1 MLKKLLL
8 IAFVPMI
15 FGCAEKTSTE
25 KTLVDAMQSR
35 DLPGLWLA
43 LSKDASDPTLADVE
57 KEAKKNEFLKDFPES
72 LPSHAT
78 DVAKIVTDPPPSLER
93 LGEKA
98 VEQKVVAGYVAT
110 YPSGKGYRY
119 DDIKIARK
127 IKVIVESD
135 AKTGEIILVRID
147 NVLEEDVEATSAL
160 KKQKSERLW
169 AEFLENPAENGHK
182 ISEILGYYPDAPTP
196 IAKINAALTETEK
209 QLAENNFDSLLR
221 ISDVGGYASK
231 GRLESPA
238 RGFGTELNGYARIV
252 NTTLIPLDVVLV
264 FDLEYQSVWTT
275 ESCFIFCSQTVHSK
289 WDTYQSGVERTLKAD
304 AKESRS
310 LSHSFDDIYYFENYR
325 VTREYNDGTFEYDS
339 DSSKTLRATNL
350 RIKSIK
356 IARSTTS

>member
-1 MLKKLLL
+1 MIKKLLL
-8 IAFVPMI
+8 IAFVALLL
-15 FGCAEKTSTE
+15 GCAEKTSTE
-25 KTLVDAMQSR
+25 KTLIDSMQSR

-57 KEAKKNEFLKDFPES
+57 KEAKKDQFLKDFPDS
-72 LPSHAT
+72 LPSHAA
-78 DVAKIVTDPPPSLER
+78 DVARIVTDPPPKFER
-93 LGEKA
+93 LGEKT
-98 VEQKVVAGYVAT
+98 VDHKIIAGYVAT
-110 YPSGKGYRY
+110 YPSGVGYVH
-119 DDIKIARK
+119 DEIKIVRK
-127 IKVIVESD
+127 IKIIIESD
-135 AKTGEIILVRID
+135 AQTGEITLVKID
-147 NVLEEDVEATSAL
+147 NVLEEDVEATNAL

-182 ISEILGYYPDAPTP
+182 ISDILEYYPNASTP
-196 IAKINAALTETEK
+196 IAEINAALTETEK
-209 QLAENNFDSLLR
+209 KLAENNFDGLLQ
-221 ISDVGGYASK
+221 ISDVGGYATK

-238 RGFGTELNGYARIV
+238 RGFGTELKDYAKV
-252 NTTLIPLDVVLV
+252 ANNVLIPLEVVFV

-289 WDTYQSGVERTLKAD
+289 WDMYQSDVERTLKAD

-310 LSHSFDDIYYFENYR
+310 LSHSFDNIYYFENYR

-356 IARSTTS
+356 IARSGT